1 MIIFPIIFL
10 FVFLILSGI
19 VWLFYWIP
27 KKIGY
32 PWVGKIL
39 AGVVGIFF
47 IVITFLSVF
56 EDQLFSKRDALK
68 LLAHQ
73 DIVLNDAFT
82 LSHNKSTWAIGAD
95 YYHTFTLK
103 ISAEDKARLIHDI
116 VSAKDFNPKI
126 QESSMRYSGEEN
138 YYNGPKSIKYYE
150 TETQYVKELFE
161 PQGEGYAPIYRK
173 IELDKQNNLL
183 IFEDIAE

>member
-32 PWVGKIL
+32 PRVGKIL

-82 LSHNKSTWAIGAD
+82 LSHNEA
-95 YYHTFTLK
+95 LE
-103 ISAEDKARLIHDI
+103 ISAQK
-116 VSAKDFNPKI
+116 KD
-126 QESSMRYSGEEN
+126 
-138 YYNGPKSIKYYE
+138 
-150 TETQYVKELFE
+150 
-161 PQGEGYAPIYRK
+161 
-173 IELDKQNNLL
+173 
-183 IFEDIAE
+183 

>member
-1 MIIFPIIFL
+1 MIIFPIIYLFL
-10 FVFLILSGI
+10 LLILSGI

-32 PWVGKIL
+32 PRVGKIL
-39 AGVVGIFF
+39 A
-47 IVITFLSVF
+47 
-56 EDQLFSKRDALK
+56 ED
-68 LLAHQ
+68 
-73 DIVLNDAFT
+73 
-82 LSHNKSTWAIGAD
+82 
-95 YYHTFTLK
+95 
-103 ISAEDKARLIHDI
+103 EDKARLIHDI

-126 QESSMRYSGEEN
+126 QESSIRYSGEED

-173 IELDKQNNLL
+173 VELDKQANLL